1 MEHLKGRCYFIKFY
15 FFIIHYNSNYLCF
28 STHPLWTIIKPDVFR
43 EKFNDGTLDTFDVI
57 FSYSSLE
64 HSGLGIQMHDIVRKG
79 TIIDYTNGNQGIYI
93 ESSTKPKR
101 WDEGSACSFSFPLL
115 PSPMHAKSIKGE
127 NICYYVEY
135 FLIQHV

>member
-1 MEHLKGRCYFIKFY
+1 MLFHQIL

-64 HSGLGIQMHDIVRKG
+64 HSGLGIQMHDVVRKG
-79 TIIDYTNGNQGIYI
+79 TIIDYTNELRELGNLFRVLY
-93 ESSTKPKR
+93 K
-101 WDEGSACSFSFPLL
+101 
-115 PSPMHAKSIKGE
+115 AKKVG
-127 NICYYVEY
+127 
-135 FLIQHV
+135 